1 MTHFFQ
7 RLTGANRVLLLVFVL
22 LSGLAL
28 AQWWTYRPWARQY
41 LRISYDDAYAFPVYA
56 NDVEFLA
63 DGQSLGRYSSGYQGM
78 DSAGVARFNAVA
90 GTWGS
95 GNADIEGRRLR
106 LPTHL
111 RVDYTSVVEGR
122 SYCGLFEL
130 PRRPLDSLLAHVAA
144 HPALYS
150 AQYSYPESQPG
161 LEFEAGL
168 GPGGLVLVWL
178 KGEQYQAEVARFQ
191 ARPCATAWPK
201 GPQLPEGLGEPGR
214 PARNFQELRQ
224 QVNRAEL
231 AHIDSFPTASFA
243 RLDSV
248 RMRYRYQV
256 RVQNPLAPA
265 TVSLT
270 CLNGDEETLPAPAG
284 NAGPQHRA
292 VPDYLQYT
300 LAGPGFRT
308 RERSTVLDPAET
320 RRAFA
325 AVQRTC
331 APGELPVLLLV
342 PEGENVRVLVRNHRQ
357 TIRLVRAVTY
367 VGPN

>member
-1 MTHFFQ
+1 MMYLFR
-7 RLTGANRVLLLVFVL
+7 RLTWANRVLLPVFL
-22 LSGLAL
+22 LLAGLAL
-28 AQWWTYRPWARQY
+28 AQWWAYRPWDRRY
-41 LRISYDDAYAFPVYA
+41 MRIFCDDAYAFPVYA

-63 DGQSLGRYSSGYQGM
+63 DGQSLGSYSFGYQGM
-78 DSAGVARFNAVA
+78 DSSGVFRSNAVA

-111 RVDYTSVVEGR
+111 RVDYTSVTEGR

-130 PRRPLDSLLAHVAA
+130 PRRPLDSLLAHMAA
-144 HPALYS
+144 HPALYTS
-150 AQYSYPESQPG
+150 LYSYPEEQPG

-191 ARPCATAWPK
+191 ARPCATTWPK
-201 GPQLPEGLGEPGR
+201 APRPAEGPGEPGR
-214 PARNFQELRQ
+214 PARNFAELRRE
-224 QVNRAEL
+224 VNRAEL
-231 AHIDSFPTASFA
+231 AHLDSFPTTSFA

-248 RMRYRYQV
+248 RTRYRYRV

-270 CLNGDEETLPAPAG
+270 CLNGDEETLDAPAG
-284 NAGPQHRA
+284 DAAPQYRA
-292 VPDYLQYT
+292 VPDYLGYT
-300 LAGPGFRT
+300 LAGRGFQT
-308 RERSTVLDPAET
+308 RQRSTVLDPAET
-320 RRAFA
+320 LRAFA
-325 AVQRTC
+325 AIQRTC
-331 APGELPVLLLV
+331 APGEYFVLLLV
-342 PEGENVRVLVRNHRQ
+342 PEGEYVRVLLRNRHQ
-357 TIRLVRAVTY
+357 TIRLVRAITY